1 MKELAEM
8 KRLILPVIL
17 LSCLI
22 FGGGCAS
29 QHPRGVQSHNANLNR
44 LKIGMATKAVYALVG
59 PPIRS
64 EQPAS
69 AAGTTVDWYYVD
81 SQFTT
86 GPRVIKVTFT
96 NGRVSSVQDVSAI
109 P

>member
-1 MKELAEM
+1 MKELAQM

-29 QHPRGVQSHNANLNR
+29 QHPRDVQSHNATLNR
-44 LKIGMATKAVYALVG
+44 LKIGMTTKAVYALVG

>member
-1 MKELAEM
+1 VKELAEM

-29 QHPRGVQSHNANLNR
+29 QHPRDVQSHNAYLNR
-44 LKIGMATKAVYALVG
+44 LKIGMATKAVYTLVG

>member
-1 MKELAEM
+1 VKELAEM

-29 QHPRGVQSHNANLNR
+29 QHPRDVQSHNANLNR
-44 LKIGMATKAVYALVG
+44 LKIGMTTKAVYALVG
-59 PPIRS
+59 PPIRI
-64 EQPAS
+64 EQ
-69 AAGTTVDWYYVD
+69 AGTARETIVEWYYAEAGTRSGQPGV
-81 SQFTT
+81 
-86 GPRVIKVTFT
+86 KVTFT
-96 NGRVSSVQDVSAI
+96 NGRVSSVQDVSAM